1 MDPIQPLG
9 HGPLAPIARKGR
21 QPVDRAEPISR
32 ERDRPSREAEER
44 RRRKEMADQA
54 DRAGQTGEDDDGRPH
69 IDVRA

>member
-44 RRRKEMADQA
+44 RRRKEMDDQ
-54 DRAGQTGEDDDGRPH
+54 AGQTGEDEDGRPH

>member
-9 HGPLAPIARKGR
+9 HGPLAPIARVGR
-21 QPVDRAEPISR
+21 QPVDRAQPISR

-44 RRRKEMADQA
+44 RRRKEAADAEQLP
-54 DRAGQTGEDDDGRPH
+54 EDDGGRPH

>member
-9 HGPLAPIARKGR
+9 HGPLAPIARRGR
-21 QPVDRAEPISR
+21 QPIDRAEPISR

-44 RRRKEMADQA
+44 RRRKQAA
-54 DRAGQTGEDDDGRPH
+54 DRAHPPEEDDGLPH

>member
-44 RRRKEMADQA
+44 RRRKEMAEQA
-54 DRAGQTGEDDDGRPH
+54 GEDEDGRPH

>member
-9 HGPLAPIARKGR
+9 HGPLAPIARMGR
-21 QPVDRAEPISR
+21 QPVDRAEPVSR

-44 RRRKEMADQA
+44 RQRNASANQA
-54 DRAGQTGEDDDGRPH
+54 QQPEDPDDERPH